1 MYILIWHLSVVCISM
16 VDFCTYKY
24 TVLREYLGQAVHVRI
39 MWSFIISSLVQQS
52 TCAPDTLSYLSIFF
66 FFKRS
71 ICAVCTFPWP
81 SSALSVLS
89 IFLDYQIKRHSDLFS
104 TVCVALYIRNSHE
117 RNTLSKRFWSELFPI
132 AKDPSGLRT
141 VGFYFFYKC
150 NVVSIFLWTSLI
162 LNLGVEHSFGQG

>member
-1 MYILIWHLSVVCISM
+1 MTSKCSLYINGRFLHLQIH
-16 VDFCTYKY
+16 CTSWVSW
-24 TVLREYLGQAVHVRI
+24 TGCARADNVIFHNFFTRPAEYLCPWYPLIPFH
-39 MWSFIISSLVQQS
+39 F
-52 TCAPDTLSYLSIFF
+52 P

-104 TVCVALYIRNSHE
+104 TVCVALFIRNSHE